1 MKNQTNKSTAG
12 SSLIALIVV
21 LGGLFVGIT
30 GFLSKQDIDT
40 FNRSK
45 VPIEIIK
52 IEQFEQVYHGKSG
65 NTYQV
70 QVYFNYLDQNYKMIA
85 VISKSDYQ
93 NKDQIQQFPE
103 KMISLYFSPLTK
115 QVYSQSALEQYA
127 PFISKTGFY
136 FTMLYALGSLIISWL
151 IMLKALK

>member
-1 MKNQTNKSTAG
+1 MKNQTNKSIVG
-12 SSLIALIVV
+12 SFIIAVVVV
-21 LGGLFVGIT
+21 LCGLFVGIT

-52 IEQFEQVYHGKSG
+52 IEQFEQMYHGKSG

-115 QVYSQSALEQYA
+115 
-127 PFISKTGFY
+127 
-136 FTMLYALGSLIISWL
+136 LY
-151 IMLKALK
+151 